1 MGAQLVHAARRP
13 KQLPLRPHSQR
24 HPHHG
29 HQILPQVHLLVPRQD
44 LKRHGLLEIR
54 YENGGVRGVAPGD
67 DTTAAHEPRYVASL
81 APHGQVSHPNSPLHQ
96 QPHPLPLPHRL
107 RHNERLYAARHG
119 RQGEIISQDHEYGG
133 VLREWTGAGVGGR

>member
-1 MGAQLVHAARRP
+1 MGAQFVHAARRP
-13 KQLPLRPHSQR
+13 KQLALSADSQR
-24 HPHHG
+24 DPPHG
-29 HQILPQVHLLVPRQD
+29 HQILPEVHLLVPRQA
-44 LKRHGLLEIR
+44 LKRHGLLEVR
-54 YENGGVRGVAPGD
+54 DENGRVRGVAPGD
-67 DTTAAHEPRYVASL
+67 DTTAAVESGYVDSFAT
-81 APHGQVSHPNSPLHQ
+81 HGQESHPNSPLHQ